1 VEPNEPEAT
10 EPEATEP
17 TPQHPLW
24 LRLAILPIAAV
35 LVAVLLL
42 SSQDEAAGKPV
53 EKRHG
58 ITSQGLAFELGVD
71 AEGRPSTFSTTL
83 VARCPSGRTVS
94 LPWDSVDGDG
104 VRFRRDGDRL
114 RVAERGELWELELD
128 GRFDDKGAITG
139 SLRVVVR
146 VKPKTKPAF
155 ACASKNVRFSA
166 RP

>member
-1 VEPNEPEAT
+1 MEQNEPEAT

-17 TPQHPLW
+17 TPKHPLW
-24 LRLAILPIAAV
+24 MRLAILPLAAA

-42 SSQDEAAGKPV
+42 SSHDEAAGKPV
-53 EKRHG
+53 EKRYG
-58 ITSQGLAFELGVD
+58 ITTQGHPFELAVD
-71 AEGRPSTFSTTL
+71 AEGRASTFSTSV
-83 VARCPSGRTVS
+83 VARCPSGHAVTM
-94 LPWDSVDGDG
+94 PWDSADGDG

-114 RVAERGELWELELD
+114 RVAERSKLWELELD
-128 GRFDDKGAITG
+128 GRFDDKGAVSG

-155 ACASKNVRFSA
+155 SCASKNVRFTA